1 MLSRLYALVGLV
13 WGLVLGAM
21 AAWWT
26 FAAAAGL
33 SWLYLFGDEPWPEA
47 VTWVLPA
54 IAIAVGAGVV
64 MVSVGLGYAY
74 GRAQRRFGRVSHRTA
89 RDRAFGLLVLGVLA
103 GGALVWNVAASSHR
117 QSEHRESARAAA
129 AWHRELLA
137 ARHVV
142 TAIEVEAAGDTVR
155 FTVKTDGARDGDY
168 VLRWTVRDKAY
179 EKTLAEGVARYALEP
194 GEGLLPLSVLPS
206 ELREIY
212 HREILRG
219 SNAGVVVDEDFQF
232 DVTLEPALDGAEL
245 ARLSAAERQ
254 NLELGYSDLPST
266 LAVDFP
272 VRFEYPP
279 GAAAGSR
286 DGPPRGQ

>member
-21 AAWWT
+21 AAWWA

-33 SWLYLFGDEPWPEA
+33 SWLYLFGDNPWPAA
-47 VTWVLPA
+47 VSWVLPA

-103 GGALVWNVAASSHR
+103 GGALAWNVAASGHR
-117 QSEHRESARAAA
+117 QSEHRESARDAAT
-129 AWHRELLA
+129 WHGELLA

-142 TAIEVEAAGDTVR
+142 AAIDVEAAGDTVR

-179 EKTLAEGVARYALEP
+179 KKTLADGVARYALEP
-194 GEGLLPLSVLPS
+194 GEGLRRISVLS
-206 ELREIY
+206 NELRETY
-212 HREILRG
+212 RREILHG
-219 SNAGVVVDEDFQF
+219 SNAGVLVDEDFQL
-232 DVTLEPALDGAEL
+232 DVTLEPALSGAEL
-245 ARLSAAERQ
+245 ARLSPAERR
-254 NLELGYSDLPST
+254 NLDLGYSDLPST

-279 GAAAGSR
+279 S
-286 DGPPRGQ
+286 Q

>member
-21 AAWWT
+21 AAWWA

-33 SWLYLFGDEPWPEA
+33 SWLYLFGDDPWPAA

-54 IAIAVGAGVV
+54 IAIVVGTGVLI
-64 MVSVGLGYAY
+64 VSVGLGYAY

-89 RDRAFGLLVLGVLA
+89 RDRALGLLVLGVLA

-117 QSEHRESARAAA
+117 QSEHRESARDAAT
-129 AWHRELLA
+129 WHGELLA

-142 TAIEVEAAGDTVR
+142 TGIDVETAGDTVR
-155 FTVKTDGARDGDY
+155 FTIKTDGAHGGDY
-168 VLRWTVRDKAY
+168 VLRWAVRDKAY
-179 EKTLAEGVARYALEP
+179 KKILAEGGGQYALTP
-194 GEGLLPLSVLPS
+194 GEGLLPLRVLS
-206 ELREIY
+206 RRLRETY
-212 HREILRG
+212 YREVLHG
-219 SNAGVVVDEDFQF
+219 SNAGVLVDEDLQL
-232 DVTLEPALDGAEL
+232 DVTLEPALSGAEL
-245 ARLSAAERQ
+245 ARLSPAERQ
-254 NLELGYSDLPST
+254 NLDLGYSDLPST

-279 GAAAGSR
+279 GAAAGLG
-286 DGPPRGQ
+286 DGSPGDQ

>member
-33 SWLYLFGDEPWPEA
+33 SWLYLFGDEPWPAA

-64 MVSVGLGYAY
+64 MVSVGLGFAY
-74 GRAQRRFGRVSHRTA
+74 GRAQRRFGRVGHRTA
-89 RDRAFGLLVLGVLA
+89 RGRALGLLALGVLA
-103 GGALVWNVAASSHR
+103 GVALVWNVVAASHR
-117 QSEHRESARAAA
+117 QSEHREVARDAAT
-129 AWHRELLA
+129 WHGELLA

-194 GEGLLPLSVLPS
+194 GEGLLPLRVLS
-206 ELREIY
+206 NELRETY
-212 HREILRG
+212 RREILRG
-219 SNAGVVVDEDFQF
+219 SNAGVLVDEDFSLE
-232 DVTLEPALDGAEL
+232 VTLEPALDGAEL
-245 ARLSAAERQ
+245 ARLSAAERR

-279 GAAAGSR
+279 G
-286 DGPPRGQ
+286 Q